1 MAEAE
6 AAQVG
11 VQPDGAVADV
21 AAAEGEQNEVM
32 ASQSVPDES
41 NNDAAAAGEEEAK
54 AEGVAQP
61 AEAVQTEEV
70 VMASASEEQ
79 KASEAMEVEEAVEEV
94 KSEIV
99 IPDSAPIAAPVVQ
112 VQEEA
117 KAAAG
122 GEPAQEEMKS
132 EDAAP
137 V

>member
-21 AAAEGEQNEVM
+21 VAAEGEQNEVM

-41 NNDAAAAGEEEAK
+41 NNDAAAAVEEEAK
-54 AEGVAQP
+54 AEEMAQP

-99 IPDSAPIAAPVVQ
+99 IPDSAPIAAPVAQ
-112 VQEEA
+112 VQEEDA
-117 KAAAG
+117 KAAADR
-122 GEPAQEEMKS
+122 EPA
-132 EDAAP
+132 
-137 V
+137 